1 MWRPVSPGLCCL
13 LCVSISSYLCT
24 VTARVH
30 LPLPLTHQTH
40 MSAHAG
46 AHVHTQVHVLLCLSL
61 LDTCHCTQT
70 HPPTSCTQA
79 MCMPSLSLSCFEE
92 ISKCDCSSNAPH
104 PDSTEATLCES
115 ETQTVTQI
123 QRIMHTVLEMGSLLG
138 HGMRRNSGW

>member
-13 LCVSISSYLCT
+13 LCFRLF
-24 VTARVH
+24 
-30 LPLPLTHQTH
+30 LPMYSHCSCALAPASDTPNTY
-40 MSAHAG
+40 SAHAG

-115 ETQTVTQI
+115 ETQTLTQI